1 MLGTNSLYGGVM
13 NMSDDN
19 SASGSL
25 GPTHE
30 ELLENIIDSIISI
43 ADETSKKSTKPP
55 QEYYRI
61 RGSGSDLWLYHPQH
75 RTCLP
80 VARGSEVL
88 VINKVDERGR
98 VLAATQ
104 NDYFWIDPKELVK
117 IGYN

>member
-1 MLGTNSLYGGVM
+1 M

-25 GPTHE
+25 GPTHS

-88 VINKVDERGR
+88 VLNRMDERGR

>member
-1 MLGTNSLYGGVM
+1 M

-19 SASGSL
+19 PTSGSI
-25 GPTHE
+25 GPSHE
-30 ELLENIIDSIISI
+30 ELLENIIDSIMSV
-43 ADETSKKSTKPP
+43 AEENSKKSTKPP

-88 VINKVDERGR
+88 ILNKMDDRGR
-98 VLAATQ
+98 VLCATQ
-104 NDYFWIDPKELVK
+104 SYPRLRD
-117 IGYN
+117 

>member
-25 GPTHE
+25 GPTHS

-88 VINKVDERGR
+88 VLNRVDERGR

>member
-1 MLGTNSLYGGVM
+1 
-13 NMSDDN
+13 MSDDN

-25 GPTHE
+25 GPTHS

-88 VINKVDERGR
+88 VLNRVDERGR
-98 VLAATQ
+98 VLAETQ

>member
-1 MLGTNSLYGGVM
+1 
-13 NMSDDN
+13 MSDDN

-25 GPTHE
+25 GPTHS

-88 VINKVDERGR
+88 VLNRVDERGR

>member
-1 MLGTNSLYGGVM
+1 M

-25 GPTHE
+25 GPTHS

-55 QEYYRI
+55 QEYFKI

-80 VARGSEVL
+80 IARGSEVL

>member
-1 MLGTNSLYGGVM
+1 M

-55 QEYYRI
+55 QEYFKI

-80 VARGSEVL
+80 IARGSEVL